1 MNANNMIECTVY
13 YPGLFGDVDEHFHLL
28 RDPGIPE
35 YENFIEDFTRALAMI
50 ESRHGQILLEENG
63 LTHRFDLQ
71 PCDRE
76 FPVRE
81 TVFDVGQEQ
90 TEGYE
95 DAEDVVKA
103 VRALICAR
111 VAGA

>member
-1 MNANNMIECTVY
+1 MNANNMIERTVY

-35 YENFIEDFTRALAMI
+35 YENFIEDFTRALMMI
-50 ESRHGQILLEENG
+50 VDRRGQILLEENG

-71 PCDRE
+71 PYDE
-76 FPVRE
+76 FPFRE